1 MKLTLCAICA
11 LGMMV
16 INIGC
21 TTQGERVAASGPV
34 TIPSVSP
41 ERFKDFSIA
50 IATSDLQRRFSLKK

>member
-1 MKLTLCAICA
+1 
-11 LGMMV
+11 
-16 INIGC
+16 
-21 TTQGERVAASGPV
+21 V